1 MIGSKEVQRITNHPI
16 HLKDQSGNL
25 SPTALIPFC
34 EFGGNMSVMGVK
46 LDQFD
51 IPICNSFRPKILRD
65 QLCYSINPNEFR
77 KYSLKTQTE
86 LELSLLI
93 DYNEE
98 RQLTES
104 KKTRKKSKTLKV
116 VNNEE
121 NFITIHTLGPQII
134 IL

>member
-1 MIGSKEVQRITNHPI
+1 
-16 HLKDQSGNL
+16 
-25 SPTALIPFC
+25 
-34 EFGGNMSVMGVK
+34 MSVMGVK

-93 DYNEE
+93 DYHEE
-98 RQLTES
+98 RQLKET

-121 NFITIHTLGPQII
+121 NFITLHTLGPQTM